1 MKLLAILALAVLAA
15 SHLPAQTEAVIKT
28 KATDALTESIV
39 IPSGKSVTIASGAS
53 IINNG
58 TATGFGGGGGS
69 LDDIS
74 DVTITSVATNDFFVK
89 SAGDW
94 VNMSRQT
101 AINTLLA
108 SSGAL
113 MAGDIFWINSSGN
126 AARLAGS
133 NGYLNCFTDL
143 SGNKVVQWATI
154 SPDLEN
160 AVTGILP
167 VANGGTG
174 QSTLDSWVTNT
185 MLAGSIAL
193 SKLSIT
199 GTPTG
204 SKFLRDDGSW
214 AAASTDLAS
223 PGPIGGTTPSTGV
236 FTQLSVASGTLT
248 DSAPVTITQAW
259 NDAAE
264 AFTGIRMDITS
275 TASASSSSIIDLRIG
290 GTSNFRVSRSGG
302 IYLAGGSVIFD
313 EGGNING
320 ASNAALR
327 AGGRG
332 YNVGV
337 GTYAVSFSDS
347 GPVAKSTAQY
357 LWCDS
362 VHSYAGTIDT
372 GIARS
377 AAGSIQVTDGSTGY
391 GTIQDLYRRVGSGS
405 PEGAITAP
413 VGCIYHRTD
422 TGDIWR
428 KTSGTGNTG
437 WVTP

>member
-39 IPSGKSVTIASGAS
+39 IPSGKSVTIASGAT
-53 IINNG
+53 I
-58 TATGFGGGGGS
+58 TAASGSTVTGFGGTPAWGDITGTPTTLAGYG
-69 LDDIS
+69 IS
-74 DVTITSVATNDFFVK
+74 DAITAATAASTYAPIANPTFVGQAQGL
-89 SAGDW
+89 SFRA
-94 VNMSRQT
+94 NP
-101 AINTLLA
+101 AIG
-108 SSGAL
+108 SGAGIY
-113 MAGDIFWINSSGN
+113 AASGY
-126 AARLAGS
+126 S
-133 NGYLNCFTDL
+133 IWNGTAQVNYVTSIPGGAPSLTDVTMPT
-143 SGNKVVQWATI
+143 SGTVI
-154 SPDLEN
+154 STTS
-160 AVTGILP
+160 TG
-167 VANGGTG
+167 A
-174 QSTLDSWVTNT
+174 VTNT

-199 GTPTG
+199 GTPNGT
-204 SKFLRDDGSW
+204 KFLRDDGTW

-347 GPVAKSTAQY
+347 GPVAKAAAQY
-357 LWCDS
+357 LWTDS
-362 VHSYAGTIDT
+362 TASYAGTIDT

-405 PEGAITAP
+405 PEGVITAP